1 MKNITAALF
10 ALILLAGTAVQA
22 QNAHWYDSVE
32 MQGFV
37 STSFLYNLNTPASGE
52 NGFRIFDR
60 HHNSFNLDVFQLV
73 LRKDAARAGEAGFRF
88 DGVLGQLPMYTA
100 SSGLFGGQN
109 IDVLQAYAT
118 YIIPVGSGLTL
129 DGGKFLTH
137 MGYELIEGHDG
148 WNDNISRSFCF
159 GYAIPFAHTGLR
171 ARYDFGESVS
181 AMVMLAN
188 GWDNAVENNSNKTFG
203 AQLAVTPIE
212 DLSIIANAI
221 HGAEGNNDN
230 SNNTSVIDLI
240 ASWSASELITI
251 GVNVDMGSAQADAAE
266 GADARWTGY
275 AGYLR
280 FNLCDAFSL
289 SLRAE
294 QFDDADGVRT
304 GGVQKLT
311 EITVTPEY
319 RPTDNLVFRAEF
331 RMDRSDKEV
340 FEDGDSFRNPFST
353 NSDVQSTIGLNM
365 LLSF

>member
-1 MKNITAALF
+1 
-10 ALILLAGTAVQA
+10 
-22 QNAHWYDSVE
+22 
-32 MQGFV
+32 
-37 STSFLYNLNTPASGE
+37 
-52 NGFRIFDR
+52 
-60 HHNSFNLDVFQLV
+60 
-73 LRKDAARAGEAGFRF
+73 
-88 DGVLGQLPMYTA
+88 
-100 SSGLFGGQN
+100 
-109 IDVLQAYAT
+109 
-118 YIIPVGSGLTL
+118 VGSGLTL